1 MRSGG
6 LTVSMATKATVRE
19 LGSRGYA
26 LLRVHD
32 GRRLGWWA
40 INIRLLQMQGEQIID
55 VVVPESEPS

>member
-1 MRSGG
+1 
-6 LTVSMATKATVRE
+6 MATKATVPG

-32 GRRLGWWA
+32 GRRLGWRA
-40 INIRLLQMQGEQIID
+40 MNIRLLQMQGEQIID